1 MDRVERSDVRIRL
14 DKAERAID
22 RRASSFRPLSGK
34 KLRKV
39 QGILVRA
46 RKNKNINIRL
56 SQETLAELKRRSAKE
71 GLPYQTLIS
80 SVLHKFVTDQL
91 VDEDTVARSIYLLRT
106 SR

>member
-1 MDRVERSDVRIRL
+1 MRTKL
-14 DKAERAID
+14 DKAERAIEEH
-22 RRASSFRPLSGK
+22 ASSFRPLSGT

-39 QGILVRA
+39 QGILARA

-91 VDEDTVARSIYLLRT
+91 VDEDTLARSIRFLR
-106 SR
+106 SPR

>member
-1 MDRVERSDVRIRL
+1 MGTRL
-14 DKAERAID
+14 DKTERAIEAH
-22 RRASSFRPLSGK
+22 ASSFRPLAGR

-39 QGILVRA
+39 QGILARA

-91 VDEDTVARSIYLLRT
+91 VDEETVARSIRFLRPP
-106 SR
+106 R

>member
-1 MDRVERSDVRIRL
+1 MRTNL
-14 DKAERAID
+14 DKVERAIET
-22 RRASSFRPLSGK
+22 RASSFQPLSRR
-34 KLRKV
+34 KLNKL
-39 QGILVRA
+39 QGILARA

-91 VDEDTVARSIYLLRT
+91 VDEDAVARSVRFLRPL
-106 SR
+106 R

>member
-1 MDRVERSDVRIRL
+1 MRTRL

-22 RRASSFRPLSGK
+22 QRASSFRPLSGK

-39 QGILVRA
+39 QGILARA

-91 VDEDTVARSIYLLRT
+91 VDEDTVARSIHLLRPA
-106 SR
+106 R